1 MADKEDKDSVDEQWV
16 DDVVAK
22 ALERSIE
29 NAPEFLP
36 NDIENSAYEKPSGSI
51 ESPDEEDANIDLQED
66 ESTPIQLSSD
76 SPYPDDAFLYSGTEI
91 EETEQKK
98 KTMKGF
104 IEWLSLIHI

>member
-36 NDIENSAYEKPSGSI
+36 NDIENSAY
-51 ESPDEEDANIDLQED
+51 
-66 ESTPIQLSSD
+66 
-76 SPYPDDAFLYSGTEI
+76 
-91 EETEQKK
+91 
-98 KTMKGF
+98 
-104 IEWLSLIHI
+104 

>member
-36 NDIENSAYEKPSGSI
+36 NDIENSAYEKPSGST
-51 ESPDEEDANIDLQED
+51 ESPDEEDANIDYRRMNLPRFSCLRTALTQMMHFC
-66 ESTPIQLSSD
+66 IQVLR
-76 SPYPDDAFLYSGTEI
+76 
-91 EETEQKK
+91 
-98 KTMKGF
+98 
-104 IEWLSLIHI
+104 